1 MPKIQKLTTRGHAVA
16 EAIRDRREFDTHGA
30 LRARSG
36 IGRLKALGSGYLRG
50 EDLDA
55 YNAVEYEEFAYVV
68 WSYSTPIAWCTG
80 DGGWCFALTKFSV
93 TTSRHQGTLYL
104 AKAEQVEA

>member
-16 EAIRDRREFDTHGA
+16 GAIRYQQEFDTHGA
-30 LRARSG
+30 LRARLG
-36 IGRLKALGSGYLRG
+36 IGRLAALGSGQLRG

-55 YNAVEYEEFAYVV
+55 YNAVEYREFAYVV
-68 WSYSTPIAWCTG
+68 WSYSTPIAWWTE
-80 DGGWCFALTKFSV
+80 DGGWYFALTKFTP